1 MVCRYLAPARSVV
14 FGTRPK
20 CYKAHPA
27 KTDNGVVTFSS
38 PACRAPR
45 LGCINRCSVRSR
57 KVH

>member
-1 MVCRYLAPARSVV
+1 MVCRYLAPAMWVV

-38 PACRAPR
+38 PACRAAR
-45 LGCINRCSVRSR
+45 SGRTNRWSVRSR
-57 KVH
+57 NVH